1 MRTWGEGQVGPWL
14 PPGSFRSY
22 LYAVDERRGEEGG
35 NNKYCKDASAV
46 GWFVEGGGEGVIS
59 AVVM

>member
-35 NNKYCKDASAV
+35 NKK
-46 GWFVEGGGEGVIS
+46 
-59 AVVM
+59 